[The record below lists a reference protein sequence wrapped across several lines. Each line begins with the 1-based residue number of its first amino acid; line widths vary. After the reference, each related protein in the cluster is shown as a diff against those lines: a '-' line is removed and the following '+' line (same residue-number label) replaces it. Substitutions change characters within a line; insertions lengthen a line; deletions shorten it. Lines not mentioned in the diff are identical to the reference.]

1 MPVTPLSPKGGGA
14 RNGGT
19 DSRSGPSP
27 AANANDREAAA
38 IDRAAASQ
46 DRVAAS
52 LDGLTGAYLRGPG
65 HVELER
71 EIARARRTKQ
81 PLALAFLDVDGL
93 KAVNDSRGHGAGDQL
108 LRDVAAALRDQLRD
122 YDVVVRHG
130 GDEFVCALPGMDMD
144 EAHTRIQLVRP
155 ADDSLNPWTVSA
167 GIAVLEDDDSLDSL
181 ISRADKALYARRS
194 DARAAQVGV
203 EESGPAL

>member
-1 MPVTPLSPKGGGA
+1 M
-14 RNGGT
+14 
-19 DSRSGPSP
+19 
-27 AANANDREAAA
+27 
-38 IDRAAASQ
+38 
-46 DRVAAS
+46 
-52 LDGLTGAYLRGPG
+52 
-65 HVELER
+65 
-71 EIARARRTKQ
+71 
-81 PLALAFLDVDGL
+81 
-93 KAVNDSRGHGAGDQL
+93 NDSRGHGAGDQL